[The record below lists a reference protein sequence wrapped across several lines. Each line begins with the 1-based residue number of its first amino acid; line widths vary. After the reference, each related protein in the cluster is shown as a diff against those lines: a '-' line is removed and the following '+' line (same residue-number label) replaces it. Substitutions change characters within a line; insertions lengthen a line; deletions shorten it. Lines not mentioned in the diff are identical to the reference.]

1 MPNLFTA
8 TYRVIYGDT
17 DQMGV
22 MYYGNY
28 ARVFEMGRTE
38 LFRSLGL
45 TYKELEAQGVFLPVA
60 EYTCRYH
67 ESAQY
72 DDMLVIETSLDAS
85 FRSGMK
91 FKYNLLRQS
100 DGKKLA
106 TGHTIHP
113 CVSKDGKVVRPP
125 AFLKQLIEEHFSDDI

>member
-1 MPNLFTA
+1 MQKIFTT

-38 LFRSLGL
+38 LFRNAGL
-45 TYKELEAQGVFLPVA
+45 TYKELEAHGVYLPVA

-72 DDMLVIETSLDAS
+72 DDMLVIETWLDAS

-91 FKYNLLRQS
+91 FEYNLRRQS
-100 DGKKLA
+100 DSKKLA
-106 TGHTIHP
+106 SGHTIHP
-113 CVSKDGKVVRPP
+113 CVSKEGKVIRPP
-125 AFLKQLIEEHFSDDI
+125 AFLKELIEELFPNAS